1 MSLSPMR
8 YKNYIWRV
16 NPRSCELRLEKK
28 MALLKI
34 PYGGAAAENLGA
46 SVKVFRGEG
55 EFAGEGAY
63 AEFLKLAAV
72 FEEDTAGILIHPVF
86 TLPKAHFVSLTLS
99 QKPLPD
105 YAAYTFEFWDA
116 SALSSTEE
124 AAVSSVNGENP
135 VIVISS
141 AETAAVYR
149 TVREGETLWSVANL
163 TGVAAEEIMALNPLI
178 KSPNLIEAGTRLRI
192 R

>member
-1 MSLSPMR
+1 MSLSPLR
-8 YKNYIWRV
+8 YKNFTWSV

-34 PYGGAAAENLGA
+34 PYGAVTAENLGA

-55 EFAGEGAY
+55 ELSGPGAY

-72 FEEDTAGILIHPVF
+72 FEADSPGILIHPLF
-86 TLPKAHFVSLTLS
+86 TLPNAHFVKLTLS

-105 YAAYTFEFWDA
+105 YVAYSFEFWDA
-116 SALSSTEE
+116 SVLSPTGKVPPP
-124 AAVSSVNGENP
+124 ASVGENP
-135 VIVISS
+135 VTVFSEAS
-141 AETAAVYR
+141 AVYR
-149 TVREGETLWSVANL
+149 TLRQGETLWDVSNL
-163 TGVAAEEIMALNPLI
+163 TGVAPEEIMALNPHI
-178 KSPNLIEAGTRLRI
+178 KNPNLIPAGTRLRI